1 MVAMAAVRCVTS
13 MAGVASMTGVACL
26 AVVAAMALV
35 AGGFLVAGGVLVA
48 GVASVAAMACVT
60 GVTFLAT
67 GIAMVSIATG
77 DSMAFASAM
86 ALVPTMAVIATADF
100 LATVTVLA
108 TRAAA
113 AYLAAMAFLVSVV
126 LGVLTD
132 ARPRV
137 AVRHLHTPLDG
148 CVMVVVGSVLGAHTR
163 RVPSRGIS
171 TGRSGHTGRIRVGAP
186 VRRPRRLLLPID
198 HDLTGY
204 AASMELL
211 VILAI
216 PVAVAA
222 VIIYRKA
229 TGKHPNEP
237 LTPDNDGE

>member
-1 MVAMAAVRCVTS
+1 MVPMAAVRCVTS

-35 AGGFLVAGGVLVA
+35 AGGTLVAGGVLVA
-48 GVASVAAMACVT
+48 GVASVAAMA
-60 GVTFLAT
+60 
-67 GIAMVSIATG
+67 
-77 DSMAFASAM
+77 
-86 ALVPTMAVIATADF
+86 VIATADF

-108 TRAAA
+108 TGAAA
-113 AYLAAMAFLVSVV
+113 AYLAAMAFVVSVV

-163 RVPSRGIS
+163 WVPSRGIS

>member
-1 MVAMAAVRCVTS
+1 MVPMAAVRCVTS

-35 AGGFLVAGGVLVA
+35 AGGILVAGGVLVA
-48 GVASVAAMACVT
+48 GVASVAAMA
-60 GVTFLAT
+60 
-67 GIAMVSIATG
+67 
-77 DSMAFASAM
+77 
-86 ALVPTMAVIATADF
+86 VIATADF

-108 TRAAA
+108 TGAAA

-229 TGKHPNEP
+229 TGKHPNQP

>member
-1 MVAMAAVRCVTS
+1 MVPMAAVRCVTS

-35 AGGFLVAGGVLVA
+35 AGGTLVAGGVLVA
-48 GVASVAAMACVT
+48 GVASVAAMACVP

-77 DSMAFASAM
+77 DSLAFASAM

-100 LATVTVLA
+100 LATVTVL
-108 TRAAA
+108 AAA

-148 CVMVVVGSVLGAHTR
+148 CVMVVVRSVPGAHTR
-163 RVPSRGIS
+163 WVPSRGIS

>member
-35 AGGFLVAGGVLVA
+35 AGGILVAGGVLVA
-48 GVASVAAMACVT
+48 GVASVAA
-60 GVTFLAT
+60 
-67 GIAMVSIATG
+67 
-77 DSMAFASAM
+77 
-86 ALVPTMAVIATADF
+86 MAVIATADF

>member
-1 MVAMAAVRCVTS
+1 MVPMAAVRCVTS

-35 AGGFLVAGGVLVA
+35 AGGILVAGGVLVA
-48 GVASVAAMACVT
+48 GVASVAA
-60 GVTFLAT
+60 
-67 GIAMVSIATG
+67 
-77 DSMAFASAM
+77 
-86 ALVPTMAVIATADF
+86 MAVIATADF